1 MNLAKSI
8 LTLVFIGIS
17 TLANAQEGKDTELY
31 QTIVRMDSIYFDAYN
46 TCDIDKQA
54 EIYNENLEF
63 YHDKGGLSTDKQG
76 ILESIEKNICG
87 KVTREL
93 VPGSIEVYPIN
104 GFGAV
109 EMAMHKFHNKEEPN
123 AESKP
128 SKFIVIW
135 KQTGDSWKISRV
147 VSLHSS

>member
-1 MNLAKSI
+1 MRWTTSI
-8 LTLVFIGIS
+8 SIMAFIGVSTLV
-17 TLANAQEGKDTELY
+17 NAQVEENSELY
-31 QTIVRMDSIYFDAYN
+31 RAIVRMDSIYFNAYN
-46 TCDIDKQA
+46 TCDMEKQA
-54 EIYNENLEF
+54 EIYDADLEF
-63 YHDKGGLSTDKQG
+63 YHDMGGLSKDKQG

-109 EMAMHKFHNKEEPN
+109 EMALHKFHNKEEPN
-123 AESKP
+123 APSHP

-135 KQTGDSWKISRV
+135 KQTGDDWKISRV
-147 VSLHSS
+147 VSLH